1 MNDASVFANVD
12 GVSSAPLAPLIAFA
26 FAPLLVKTTTIR
38 CKIKPEAWPWLDQ
51 AAREVNQVWNF
62 ANETS
67 FQSSHYYA
75 RRSLPV
81 SDNPKFGKPHPK
93 TQAAQE
99 RAKAKQNAKKNKAGQ
114 TGKAGKSK
122 SDGKPKEKTYDKT
135 KWLSAFELNLLVSG
149 CGEVFE
155 RIGVDVAQKVNAEF
169 VQKRTQAKLAKLRF
183 RASGGSKR
191 ALGWIPFKAVN
202 IRQKGDSLTFMGK
215 RIRLFNLDYY
225 LEHRKSAMRVC
236 EGSFAQNSLGEWF
249 LNQVMEVAFLRLPPL
264 KDMSDPDYMLGID
277 PGKDISLSTGEKLVY
292 GFYREAE
299 QKIAELQ
306 KNGRKKQAKYLADDV
321 KNKRL
326 NEHHQD
332 TTELIREHG
341 EIYIGDSSIAR
352 MKQKKGAIAMGKSLS
367 DNAIGQ
373 FKTFLNYKGHWA
385 GRKIVLVNEKNTT
398 QVCSNCGQKT
408 GPKGLKQLAVRKWI
422 CSACGVEHDR
432 DHNASK
438 NMPGAQVSS
447 KNEAFQPR
455 SGLLFAETR

>member
-1 MNDASVFANVD
+1 MNDGLVSANVD
-12 GVSSAPLAPLIAFA
+12 GVSRAPLAPLIAFA

-67 FQSSHYYA
+67 FQSSNYYA

-81 SDNPKFGKPHPK
+81 SDNPRFGKPNPK
-93 TQAAQE
+93 KEETKLRQQAKKDAQ
-99 RAKAKQNAKKNKAGQ
+99 KNKAGQ
-114 TGKAGKSK
+114 TGKNAKDK
-122 SDGKPKEKTYDKT
+122 SDGKPKEKTHEKT
-135 KWLSAFELNLLVSG
+135 KWLSPFELNLLVAG
-149 CGEVFE
+149 CGDVFE
-155 RIGVDVAQKVNAEF
+155 RIGSDVAQKVCGEF

-191 ALGWIPFKAVN
+191 ALGWIPFKSMN

-215 RIRLFNLDYY
+215 RIRLFNDAYY
-225 LEHRKSAMRVC
+225 FENRSNAMRVC

-249 LNQVMEVAFLRLPPL
+249 LNQVMEVAFLQLPPL
-264 KDMSDPDYMLGID
+264 KDMSDPNYMLGID

-306 KNGRKKQAKYLADDV
+306 KNGRKKQAKYLSNDV

-326 NEHHQD
+326 NEQHQD
-332 TTELIREHG
+332 TTQLIREHG

-352 MKQKKGAIAMGKSLS
+352 MKQKKGNIRMGKSLS

-373 FKTFLNYKGHWA
+373 FKTLLNYKGHWA
-385 GRKIVLVNEKNTT
+385 GRKVVLVNEKNTT

-432 DHNASK
+432 DCNASK
-438 NMPGAQVSS
+438 NMPGAEVSS